1 MWLESGKVASERE
14 MHDVIG
20 VGKMESKRKM
30 HDLGQIRESS
40 TRKRDAFICENKSV
54 SVI

>member
-1 MWLESGKVASERE
+1 MASERE

-20 VGKMESKRKM
+20 VGKTESKRKM
-30 HDLGQIRESS
+30 HDLGRIRKSS
-40 TRKRDAFICENKSV
+40 VRKRDAFICENKSV